1 MDAPEA
7 VRLLED
13 ARREGLARI
22 EEAATLEDLRQVE
35 IAVFGRRAPLSRV
48 QRSLGEVAGEE
59 RPRLG
64 RLTNE
69 VRDGL
74 RAALAEREAALRAE
88 AEQAVAEADRIDVSL
103 PGRRPPLG
111 VLHPLTQTERRI
123 VDVFVSLGYRVSD
136 GPELET
142 DWYNFEALNIPPD
155 HPART
160 MQDTLYPDLPGHPDL
175 VLRTQTSPV
184 QIRTMEEQPPPIY
197 AVIPGRC
204 YRADVADPTHFPIFH
219 QVEIL
224 AVDEGLSLADMKGTL
239 EAWARAMFGPE
250 QRIRLRPSYF
260 PFVEPGAEVDVSC
273 FICGGVGCRVC
284 GTGWIEL
291 MGAGMVHP
299 KLFENVGLDPQ
310 RYSGFAAG
318 MGIERVA
325 MVLHGIPDIRLLF
338 EGDLRFLSQFAGG
351 G

>member
-13 ARREGLARI
+13 ARRDGLARI
-22 EEAATLEDLRQVE
+22 GEAATLDALREAEV
-35 IAVFGRRAPLSRV
+35 AVFGRRAPLSRV
-48 QRSLGEVAGEE
+48 QRSLGEVSGED
-59 RPRLG
+59 RPRIG

-69 VRDGL
+69 VREAL
-74 RAALAEREAALRAE
+74 RSALAERQAALRAE
-88 AEQAVAEADRIDVSL
+88 AEHAVAEADRIDVSL

-111 VLHPLTQTERRI
+111 ALHPLTRTERRI

-160 MQDTLYPDLPGHPDL
+160 MQDTLYPDLPAHPEL

-184 QIRTMEEQPPPIY
+184 QIRTMESQPPPIY
-197 AVIPGRC
+197 VVIPGRC

-273 FICGGVGCRVC
+273 FICGGSGCRVC

-299 KLFENVGLDPQ
+299 RLFENVGLDPE
-310 RYSGFAAG
+310 RYTGFAAG

-338 EGDLRFLSQFAGG
+338 EGDLRFLTQFAGG